1 MRPFNLDYIGRID
14 TQIIN
19 QLLML
24 RNISIMSPK
33 LADEVENNLDEI
45 LLQEFGMTYKQFAA
59 SGEKDS
65 ATAEDFFGPGFLNLW
80 NKITGN
86 DLTDADKKANEFSSA
101 QADLAFQRQ
110 KEFYQEFQSPE
121 AQMKSQMAGMQSLG
135 VNPALMYGGSMP
147 SGGGSSSPAAPSSV
161 SPTSGESLGSLI
173 TVMLNAAKLGATIK
187 NINAD
192 TRLKETSALRNESE
206 TTGIDIAN
214 WIKQQTAGFEVV
226 SAELK
231 NEETRKRMDN
241 IVADSALKGSQLIV
255 NGKQVD
261 YLSSQI
267 ELNGSIVAV
276 NGSTIAKQTQEI
288 LESKSRV
295 DEITSKI
302 RLNNAN
308 SSNIESITPYMS
320 DYYDSLIALQD
331 ARTEQAQEH
340 ASLLIASTSHKVLEV
355 AKDKKLLDEGYY
367 DDLIDAMHFKA
378 DTAAF
383 ESVEAEVSAANAPSA
398 TALANASA
406 VVQML
411 ASIIGSFAGAG
422 IGYRQFKGNP
432 RATRTTTY
440 DSQGRATSRTL
451 TEHSTIF
458 Q

>member
-1 MRPFNLDYIGRID
+1 MRPYNLDYIGRID

-24 RNISIMSPK
+24 RGISFMNK
-33 LADEVENNLDEI
+33 DLAKKVENNLDNI
-45 LLQEFGMTYKQFAA
+45 LQQEFGQTYEEFVANGQ
-59 SGEKDS
+59 KDKM
-65 ATAEDFFGPGFLNLW
+65 TAEDFFGPGFLNLW

-86 DLTDADKKANEFSSA
+86 ALTDADKQANEFSSQ

-161 SPTSGESLGSLI
+161 SPSSGESLGSLI
-173 TVMLNAAKLGATIK
+173 SVMLNAAKVGAEIK

-192 TRLKETSALRNESE
+192 TRLKDTSASRNESE

-214 WIKQQTAGFEVV
+214 WIKKQTAGFEVV

-231 NEETRKRMDN
+231 NEETRKRIDN
-241 IVADSALKGSQLIV
+241 IVADSSLKGSQLIV

-261 YLSSQI
+261 YLASQI

-276 NGSTIAKQTQEI
+276 NDSTIAKQTQEI
-288 LESKSRV
+288 LESKERV
-295 DEITSKI
+295 SEIASKI

-308 SSNIESITPYMS
+308 SANIEAITPYMS
-320 DYYDSLIALQD
+320 EYYDSLIALQD
-331 ARTEQAQEH
+331 ARTEEAQEH
-340 ASLLIASTSHKVLEV
+340 ASLLIASTSQKVLEV

-378 DTAAF
+378 DTAAY
-383 ESVEAEVSAANAPSA
+383 ESVEAAVSAKNAPSA
-398 TALANASA
+398 TALANGSA

-411 ASIIGSFAGAG
+411 SAIIGSFAGAG
-422 IGYRQFKGNP
+422 IGYRQFKGKP
-432 RATRTTTY
+432 RANRTTSY
-440 DSQGRATSRTL
+440 DANGRVRGVTL
-451 TEHSTIF
+451 SEDSSIF

>member
-1 MRPFNLDYIGRID
+1 MKGFANGSQKIDYQLDKF
-14 TQIIN
+14 
-19 QLLML
+19 L
-24 RNISIMSPK
+24 RESTGMS
-33 LADEVENNLDEI
+33 LVEFEANARSQNSDW
-45 LLQEFGMTYKQFAA
+45 
-59 SGEKDS
+59 
-65 ATAEDFFGPGFLNLW
+65 TAEDFFGPGFLNLW

-86 DLTDADKKANEFSSA
+86 DLTDAEKNANEFSST
-101 QADLAFQRQ
+101 QADIAFQRQ

-121 AQMKSQMAGMQSLG
+121 AQMRSQMAGMQSLG

-173 TVMLNAAKLGATIK
+173 TAMLNVVKLGAAIK

-206 TTGIDIAN
+206 TTGVDIAN
-214 WIKQQTAGFEVV
+214 WIKKQTAGFEVV

-241 IVADSALKGSQLIV
+241 IIADSALKGSQLEV

-261 YLSSQI
+261 YLASQI

-276 NGSTIAKQTQEI
+276 NNSTIAKQTQEI
-288 LESKSRV
+288 LESQSRV
-295 DEITSKI
+295 NEISSKI

-308 SSNIESITPYMS
+308 SANIEAITPYMS

-331 ARTEQAQEH
+331 ARTEEAQEH
-340 ASLLIASTSHKVLEV
+340 ASLLIASTSQKVLEV

-378 DTAAF
+378 DTAAS
-383 ESVEAEVSAANAPSA
+383 ESVSAAVSASNAPSA

-411 ASIIGSFAGAG
+411 SAIIGSFAGAG
-422 IGYRQFKGNP
+422 IGYRQFKGTP
-432 RATRTTTY
+432 RSTRTTTF
-440 DSQGRATSRTL
+440 DANGRVSGRTL
-451 TEHSTIF
+451 TESSTIF

>member
-1 MRPFNLDYIGRID
+1 MYRVSQKAY
-14 TQIIN
+14 
-19 QLLML
+19 
-24 RNISIMSPK
+24 
-33 LADEVENNLDEI
+33 DESQKMLDEF
-45 LLQEFGMTYKQFAA
+45 LQGTTGMTLEEFQA
-59 SGEKDS
+59 SAQSDS
-65 ATAEDFFGPGFLNLW
+65 WNAQDFFGPGFLNLW

-86 DLTDADKKANEFSSA
+86 ALTDADKQANEFSVQ

-121 AQMKSQMAGMQSLG
+121 AQMRSQMAGMQSLG

-173 TVMLNAAKLGATIK
+173 TVMLNAAKLGAQIK

-192 TRLKETSALRNESE
+192 TRLKDTSASRNESE

-214 WIKQQTAGFEVV
+214 WIKKQTAGFEVV

-231 NEETRKRMDN
+231 NEETRKRIDN
-241 IVADSALKGSQLIV
+241 IIADSAFKGSQLIV

-261 YLSSQI
+261 YLASQI

-276 NGSTIAKQTQEI
+276 NDSTIAKQTQEI
-288 LESKSRV
+288 LESQSCV

-308 SSNIESITPYMS
+308 AAKVEAITPYMS

-331 ARTEQAQEH
+331 ARTEEAQEH
-340 ASLLIASTSHKVLEV
+340 ASLLIASTSQKVLEV

-378 DTAAF
+378 DIAAS
-383 ESVEAEVSAANAPSA
+383 ESVQAEIDARNAPSA

-411 ASIIGSFAGAG
+411 SAIIGSFAGAG
-422 IGYRQFKGNP
+422 IGYRQFKGHP

-440 DSQGRATSRTL
+440 DGKGHVTGRTL
-451 TEHSTIF
+451 TESSTIF

>member
-1 MRPFNLDYIGRID
+1 
-14 TQIIN
+14 
-19 QLLML
+19 ML
-24 RNISIMSPK
+24 RGIKLMNPK
-33 LADEVENNLDEI
+33 LAEQVENNLDNI
-45 LLQEFGMTYKQFAA
+45 LQQEFGMTYEEFVKTGQ
-59 SGEKDS
+59 KDK

-80 NKITGN
+80 HKITG
-86 DLTDADKKANEFSSA
+86 DELTDADKQANEFSSA

-147 SGGGSSSPAAPSSV
+147 SGGGSSSPSAPSSV
-161 SPTSGESLGSLI
+161 SPSSGESLGSLI
-173 TVMLNAAKLGATIK
+173 SVMLNMVKLGATIK

-241 IVADSALKGSQLIV
+241 IVADSALKGSQLVV

-261 YLSSQI
+261 YLASQI
-267 ELNGSIVAV
+267 ELNGSIIEV

-288 LESKSRV
+288 LESQARV
-295 DEITSKI
+295 NEIASKI

-308 SSNIESITPYMS
+308 SSNIEAVTPYIS
-320 DYYDSLIALQD
+320 EYYDSLIALQD
-331 ARTEQAQEH
+331 ARTEEAQEH
-340 ASLLIASTSHKVLEV
+340 ASLLIASTSQKVLEV

-378 DTAAF
+378 DTAAS
-383 ESVEAEVSAANAPSA
+383 ESVQAEVDAMNAPSA

-406 VVQML
+406 VVQMI

-440 DSQGRATSRTL
+440 DANGRAIGRTL

>member
-1 MRPFNLDYIGRID
+1 MN
-14 TQIIN
+14 
-19 QLLML
+19 
-24 RNISIMSPK
+24 PK
-33 LADEVENNLDEI
+33 LAEKVKYNLDNI
-45 LLQEFGMTYKQFAA
+45 LQQEFGQTYEEFLANA
-59 SGEKDS
+59 EKDKW
-65 ATAEDFFGPGFLNLW
+65 TAEDFFGPGFLNLW
-80 NKITGN
+80 HKITG
-86 DLTDADKKANEFSSA
+86 DSLTDADKQANEFSSQ
-101 QADLAFQRQ
+101 QADIAFQRQ

-121 AQMKSQMAGMQSLG
+121 AQMRSQMAGMQSLG

-147 SGGGSSSPAAPSSV
+147 SGGGSSSPAAPTSV

-173 TVMLNAAKLGATIK
+173 SLMLNASKIGAEIQ

-192 TRLKETSALRNESE
+192 TRLKNTSASRNESE
-206 TTGIDIAN
+206 TTGINIAN

-231 NEETRKRMDN
+231 NEETRKRIDN
-241 IVADSALKGSQLIV
+241 IIADSSLKGSQLVV

-267 ELNGSIVAV
+267 ELNGSIVEV
-276 NGSTIAKQTQEI
+276 NDSTIAKQTQDI

-308 SSNIESITPYMS
+308 SANIEAITPYMS

-331 ARTEQAQEH
+331 ARTDEAQEH
-340 ASLLIASTSHKVLEV
+340 ASLLVASSAQKVLEV

-378 DTAAF
+378 DTAAS
-383 ESVEAEVSAANAPSA
+383 ESVEAAVSAKNAPSA

-411 ASIIGSFAGAG
+411 SAIIGSFAGAG
-422 IGYRQFKGNP
+422 IGYRQFKGKP
-432 RATRTTTY
+432 RASRTINY
-440 DSQGRATSRTL
+440 DANGRVRGTTL
-451 TEHSTIF
+451 TEDSSIF

>member
-1 MRPFNLDYIGRID
+1 
-14 TQIIN
+14 
-19 QLLML
+19 ML
-24 RNISIMSPK
+24 RNIK
-33 LADEVENNLDEI
+33 LMNSQLAQKIENHLDNI
-45 LLQEFGMTYKQFAA
+45 LQQEFGQSYEEFVA
-59 SGEKDS
+59 SGQKDS
-65 ATAEDFFGPGFLNLW
+65 ASAEDFFGPGFLNLW

-86 DLTDADKKANEFSSA
+86 ALTDADKQANEFSA
-101 QADLAFQRQ
+101 HQADIAYQRQ
-110 KEFYQEFQSPE
+110 IDFYQQYQSPE

-147 SGGGSSSPAAPSSV
+147 SGGGSTSPASPSSV

-173 TVMLNAAKLGATIK
+173 SVMLNIAKLGASIK

-214 WIKQQTAGFEVV
+214 WIKKQTAGFEVV

-241 IVADSALKGSQLIV
+241 IVADSSLKGSQLIV

-261 YLSSQI
+261 YLASQI

-276 NGSTIAKQTQEI
+276 NDSTIAKQTQDI
-288 LESKSRV
+288 LESQARV
-295 DEITSKI
+295 NEITSKI

-308 SSNIESITPYMS
+308 SANIEAITPYMS
-320 DYYDSLIALQD
+320 EYYDSLIALQD
-331 ARTEQAQEH
+331 ARTEEAQEH
-340 ASLLIASTSHKVLEV
+340 ASLLVASTAQKVLEV

-378 DTAAF
+378 DSAAS
-383 ESVEAEVSAANAPSA
+383 ESVEAAVAAKNAPSS

-411 ASIIGSFAGAG
+411 SAIIGSFAGAG
-422 IGYRQFKGNP
+422 IGYRQFKGKP
-432 RATRTTTY
+432 RSNRTTTY
-440 DSQGRATSRTL
+440 DTNGRVRGVTL
-451 TEHSTIF
+451 SEDSTIF